1 MPSLR
6 KRLQN
11 LFATNV
17 VVRSYGKDRLKVV
30 DTNQLQSRGNLNQT
44 KVADRYTRM
53 HGANKHM
60 VGGMGGYDSNYYMHQ
75 NRMQLY
81 ADYEMMDRDPI
92 ISAALDI
99 YSDESTLANQFG
111 DILTIKTSNS
121 RIQKILYNLFYDIL
135 NIEFNLWT
143 WIRNMTKYGDFFLKL
158 DIANEIGVINVRP
171 FSSYEIER
179 WEEYN
184 EETGEYKIEFKHVGN
199 RQQGYDVFE
208 IAHFRMLSDSNFLPY
223 GRSMLEGARKEFQKL
238 MMMEDAMLIHRIMRA
253 PEKRI
258 FKIDIGNIPPNEV
271 DAFMEQII
279 NKMKKI
285 PHIDPQTGNYNLK
298 FNLNNMLEDYYLPV
312 RGGNSTTSIDT
323 LPGMTFTGMDDINY
337 IKDKMVGA
345 LKVPKAFLGYSEAV
359 EGKTTLAAMD
369 IRFARTIERIQK
381 IVVSE
386 LYKIAIV
393 HLYTQGFEGEDLID
407 FELELTAPS
416 IIYDQQKVALMTEK
430 MTLATAMKDSK
441 LVSDKFIYEY
451 IFNMSE
457 DQWLQQRTDVVE
469 DLKLRFR
476 QNQIEQEGND
486 PAITGVSFGTPH
498 DLASIHMSSDEVE
511 DKDKG
516 GRPKEGIKFGQHK
529 NEFGW
534 DPTGKKTIDQAF
546 RPENQKTTFQP
557 DPRAADTIKPY
568 QRESHEILKHL
579 KRKNNKTPDILLESL
594 KDKIDPL
601 SNDSGTMLDENN
613 ILQD

>member
-1 MPSLR
+1 MASLR

-11 LFATNV
+11 LFSTNV
-17 VVRSYGKDRLKVV
+17 IVRAYGKDKLRVV
-30 DTNQLQSRGNLNQT
+30 DTNRLQSAGNLRQSKIT
-44 KVADRYTRM
+44 DRYTRL
-53 HGANKHM
+53 HGANRHM

-81 ADYEMMDRDPI
+81 ADYEMMDKDPI
-92 ISAALDI
+92 ISSALDI
-99 YSDESTLANQFG
+99 YSDESTLADQFG
-111 DILTIKTSNS
+111 DILTIKTNNTQ
-121 RIQKILYNLFYDIL
+121 IQKILYNLFYDVL

-158 DIANEIGVINVRP
+158 DIADEIGILNARP
-171 FSSYEIER
+171 FSSYEVER

-184 EETGEYKIEFKHVGN
+184 DVTGEYDIKFKHVAD
-199 RQQGYDVFE
+199 QQQKYDVFE
-208 IAHFRMLSDSNFLPY
+208 IAHFRVLSDSNFLPY

-238 MMMEDAMLIHRIMRA
+238 MMLEDAMLIHRIMRA

-271 DAFMEQII
+271 DSFMETII

-285 PHIDPQTGNYNLK
+285 PHVDSQTGNYNLK

-312 RGGNSTTSIDT
+312 RGGQSSTSIDT
-323 LPGMTFTGMDDINY
+323 LPGMTFTGIDDIEYVKN
-337 IKDKMVGA
+337 KMMAA
-345 LKVPKAFLGYSEAV
+345 LKIPKPFLGYSEAV
-359 EGKTTLAAMD
+359 EGKTTLASMD
-369 IRFARTIERIQK
+369 IRFARTIERLQK
-381 IVVSE
+381 IVCSE
-386 LYKIAIV
+386 LTKIAII
-393 HLYTQGFEGEDLID
+393 HLYAQGFEGEDLIG

-441 LVSDKFIYEY
+441 LLSDKYVYEF

-457 DQWLQQRTDVVE
+457 DEWLQQRTDIVE

-486 PAITGVSFGTPH
+486 PAITGESFGTPH
-498 DLASIHMSSDEVE
+498 DLASMHMSSDDVE
-511 DKDKG
+511 QKDKG

-534 DPTGKKTIDQAF
+534 DPTGAKTLKQTF
-546 RPENQKTTFQP
+546 NPENQKTAFQP
-557 DPRAADTIKPY
+557 DIQASHLSRPIST
-568 QRESHEILKHL
+568 ESHDILKYL
-579 KRKNNKTPDILLESL
+579 KGKKGPKIIIESL
-594 KDKIDPL
+594 KNKQQT
-601 SNDSGTMLDENN
+601 SENNDLGTMLDENN
-613 ILQD
+613 IL

>member
-1 MPSLR
+1 MASLR

-11 LFATNV
+11 LFSTNV
-17 VVRSYGKDRLKVV
+17 IVRSYGKDQLRVV
-30 DTNQLQSRGNLNQT
+30 DTNRLQSVGNLAQS
-44 KVADRYTRM
+44 KVADRYTRL
-53 HGANKHM
+53 HGANKHR

-81 ADYEMMDRDPI
+81 ADYEMMDKDPI
-92 ISAALDI
+92 ISSALDI
-99 YSDESTLANQFG
+99 YSDESTLADQFG
-111 DILTIKTSNS
+111 DVLTIRANNT

-135 NIEFNLWT
+135 NIEFNLWS
-143 WIRNMTKYGDFFLKL
+143 WIRQMTKYGDFFLKL
-158 DIANEIGVINVRP
+158 DIAEEIGVLNARP
-171 FSSYEIER
+171 FSSYEMER

-184 EETGEYKIEFKHVGN
+184 EATGEYEIKFKNVASE
-199 RQQGYDVFE
+199 QMSYDVYE

-271 DAFMEQII
+271 DTFMETII

-285 PHIDPQTGNYNLK
+285 PHIDPNTGNYNLK

-312 RGGNSTTSIDT
+312 RGGQSSTTIDT
-323 LPGMTFTGMDDINY
+323 LPGMTFTGMEDIEY
-337 IKDKMVGA
+337 IKHKMMAA
-345 LKVPKAFLGYSEAV
+345 LKIPKPFLGYDEGV
-359 EGKTTLAAMD
+359 EGKTTLASMD

-386 LYKIAIV
+386 LAKIAVV
-393 HLYTQGFEGEDLID
+393 HLYSQGFEGEDLVG

-416 IIYDQQKVALMTEK
+416 IIYDQQKVALMNEK
-430 MTLATAMKDSK
+430 IQLANAMKDSK
-441 LVSDKFIYEY
+441 LVSDKYIYEF

-457 DQWLQQRTDVVE
+457 DQWLQERTNVIE

-486 PAITGVSFGTPH
+486 PAVTGVSYGTPH
-498 DLASIHMSSDEVE
+498 DLATVHMSSSEVE

-516 GRPKEGIKFGQHK
+516 GRPKEGIKSGQHR
-529 NEFGW
+529 NAFGW
-534 DPTGKKTIDQAF
+534 DPTGKKELKQAF
-546 RPENQKTTFQP
+546 DPENQKTTFAP
-557 DPRAADTIKPY
+557 DPRFKPR
-568 QRESHEILKHL
+568 QTNMAMENILKNMKSKYGIITETLNANTH
-579 KRKNNKTPDILLESL
+579 NDS
-594 KDKIDPL
+594 
-601 SNDSGTMLDENN
+601 DSGTMLDENN
-613 ILQD
+613 IL

>member
-1 MPSLR
+1 MASLR

-11 LFATNV
+11 LFSTNV
-17 VVRSYGKDRLKVV
+17 IVRAYGKDQLRIV
-30 DTNQLQSRGNLNQT
+30 DTNRLQSVGNLGQS
-44 KVADRYTRM
+44 KIADRYTRL
-53 HGANKHM
+53 HGANKHR

-81 ADYEMMDRDPI
+81 ADYEMMDKDPI
-92 ISAALDI
+92 ISSALDI
-99 YSDESTLANQFG
+99 YSDESTLADQFG
-111 DILTIKTSNS
+111 EILTIKTNNTQV
-121 RIQKILYNLFYDIL
+121 QKILYNLFYDVL

-158 DIANEIGVINVRP
+158 DIADEIGVLNARP
-171 FSSYEIER
+171 FSSYEMER

-184 EETGEYKIEFKHVGN
+184 EATGEYDIKFKN
-199 RQQGYDVFE
+199 IASEQMTYDVFE

-258 FKIDIGNIPPNEV
+258 FKIDIGNIPTNEV
-271 DAFMEQII
+271 DSFMESII

-285 PHIDPQTGNYNLK
+285 PHIDPNTGNYNLK
-298 FNLNNMLEDYYLPV
+298 FNINNMLEDYYLPV
-312 RGGNSTTSIDT
+312 RGGQSSTTIDT
-323 LPGMTFTGMDDINY
+323 LPGMTFTGMDDIEY
-337 IKDKMVGA
+337 IRTKMMAA
-345 LKVPKAFLGYSEAV
+345 LKIPAPFLGYSEAV
-359 EGKTTLAAMD
+359 EGKSTLASMD
-369 IRFARTIERIQK
+369 IRFARTIERVQK
-381 IVVSE
+381 IVTSE
-386 LYKIAIV
+386 LVKIAIV
-393 HLYTQGFEGEDLID
+393 HLYSQGFEGEDLVG

-441 LVSDKFIYEY
+441 LVSDKYIYEY

-457 DQWLQQRTDVVE
+457 EQWLQQRTDVVE

-486 PAITGVSFGTPH
+486 PSVTGVSFGTPH
-498 DLASIHMSSDEVE
+498 DLASMHMSSDDVE
-511 DKDKG
+511 EKDLG

-529 NEFGW
+529 NQMGW
-534 DPTGKKTIDQAF
+534 DPTGAKELKQAF
-546 RPENQKTTFQP
+546 NPKNQKTTFQP
-557 DPRAADTIKPY
+557 DPKFNRKAGNIAV
-568 QRESHEILKHL
+568 ENHNILKHL
-579 KRKNNKTPDILLESL
+579 KSKNKSISIITESL
-594 KDKIDPL
+594 TSTKKNIADIDA
-601 SNDSGTMLDENN
+601 GTMLDENN
-613 ILQD
+613 IL

>member
-1 MPSLR
+1 MPTLR

-17 VVRSYGKDRLKVV
+17 IVRAYGKDKLRVV
-30 DTNQLQSRGNLNQT
+30 DTNRLQGVGNLNQA

-92 ISAALDI
+92 ISSAFDI
-99 YSDESTLANQFG
+99 YSDESTLADQFG
-111 DILTIKTSNS
+111 DILTIKTDKSNV
-121 RIQKILYNLFYDIL
+121 QKILYNLFYDVL

-143 WIRNMTKYGDFFLKL
+143 WIRNMVKYGDFFLKL
-158 DIANEIGVINVRP
+158 DIAEEIGILNVRP
-171 FSSYEIER
+171 ISAYEVER
-179 WEEYN
+179 FEEYD
-184 EETGEYKIEFKHVGN
+184 EATGEYKIQFRHVGSPN
-199 RQQGYDVFE
+199 ITYDVFE
-208 IAHFRMLSDSNFLPY
+208 MAHFRMLSDSNFLPY

-271 DAFMEQII
+271 DSFMETII

-285 PHIDPQTGNYNLK
+285 PHIDQQTGNYNLK

-337 IKDKMVGA
+337 VKDKMMAA
-345 LKVPKAFLGYSEAV
+345 LKIPKAFLGYDEGV

-369 IRFARTIERIQK
+369 IRFARTIERIQR
-381 IVVSE
+381 IAISE
-386 LYKIAIV
+386 LTKIAIV
-393 HLYTQGFEGEDLID
+393 HLYAQGFEGEDLVS

-416 IIYDQQKVALMTEK
+416 IIYDQQKVALMNEK
-430 MTLATAMKDSK
+430 ITLANAMKDSK
-441 LVSDKFIYEY
+441 LVSDRYIYEY

-457 DQWLQQRTDVVE
+457 EQWLQERSDVVE

-486 PAITGVSFGTPH
+486 PTVTGISYGTPH
-498 DLASIHMSSDEVE
+498 DLATVHMSSNEVE
-511 DKDKG
+511 KKDKG
-516 GRPKEGIKFGQHK
+516 GRPKEGIKSGQHK
-529 NEFGW
+529 NAFGW
-534 DPTGKKTIDQAF
+534 DPLGNKELKQAF
-546 RPENQKTTFQP
+546 NPQNQQTSFQ
-557 DPRAADTIKPY
+557 ADTRWNRNNRPVSA
-568 QRESHEILKHL
+568 EAHDILKHL
-579 KRKNNKTPDILLESL
+579 KSKNKGVSIITESL
-594 KDKIDPL
+594 KPKQTQE
-601 SNDSGTMLDENN
+601 DSDTNTMLDENN
-613 ILQD
+613 IL

>member
-1 MPSLR
+1 MASLA
-6 KRLQN
+6 KRLRN

-17 VVRSYGKDRLKVV
+17 IVRAYGKDKLRVV
-30 DTNQLQSRGNLNQT
+30 DTNRLQSVGNLNQT
-44 KVADRYTRM
+44 KVADRYTRL
-53 HGANKHM
+53 HGANKHR

-81 ADYEMMDRDPI
+81 ADYEMMDKDPI
-92 ISAALDI
+92 ISSALDI
-99 YSDESTLANQFG
+99 YSDESTLADQFG
-111 DILTIKTSNS
+111 DILTIKCNNTQ
-121 RIQKILYNLFYDIL
+121 IQKILYNLFYDVL

-158 DIANEIGVINVRP
+158 DIAEEYGIINARP
-171 FSSYEIER
+171 FSSYEVER
-179 WEEYN
+179 WEEFN
-184 EETGEYKIEFKHVGN
+184 EVTGEYDIKFKHVAD
-199 RQQGYDVFE
+199 QQQQYDVYE

-271 DAFMEQII
+271 DSFMETII

-285 PHIDPQTGNYNLK
+285 PHIDPTTGNYNLK

-323 LPGMTFTGMDDINY
+323 LPGMTFTGMEDIDY
-337 IKDKMVGA
+337 IKHKMMAA
-345 LKVPKAFLGYSEAV
+345 LKIPKPFLGYDEGV
-359 EGKTTLAAMD
+359 EGKSTLASMD

-381 IVVSE
+381 ITTSE
-386 LYKIAIV
+386 LTKIAII
-393 HLYTQGFEGEDLID
+393 HLYAQGYEGEDLVS

-430 MTLATAMKDSK
+430 MTLATSMRDSK
-441 LVSDKFIYEY
+441 LVSDKYIYEY

-457 DQWLQQRTDVVE
+457 DQWLQERTNVIE

-486 PAITGVSFGTPH
+486 PAVTGVSFGTPH

-511 DKDKG
+511 TKDVG

-529 NEFGW
+529 NEMGW
-534 DPTGKKTIDQAF
+534 DPTGAKSIKQAF
-546 RPENQKTTFQP
+546 DPENQKTTFLP
-557 DPRAADTIKPY
+557 DPKAAKTARTIST
-568 QRESHEILKHL
+568 ENFNMLKKIKL
-579 KRKNNKTPDILLESL
+579 KKTSIITETF
-594 KDKIDPL
+594 K
-601 SNDSGTMLDENN
+601 SNENRQNDLDSGTMLDENN
-613 ILQD
+613 IL